1 LDHLHVMTIK
11 KSILKKIAR
20 LLMKSGMS
28 RFFRIRRDGFV
39 LRFYPSSLSRILWVE
54 QFTAEDKYRDD
65 REFFTRY
72 LSPGDTVVDVGANI
86 GLVSLTLSRL
96 VGEQGRVYAFE
107 PHPRVYEY
115 LLGNI
120 AINRVENI
128 HAFNVALGDSEGV
141 VRFVDRRRGDN
152 RSSVASDGRGIA
164 VPCHR
169 LDRFDL
175 PAVPLA
181 LVKID
186 VEGYEKFVVQGAKPL
201 LDRLSCIYFEA
212 IERNIKTLGYTL
224 RELLD
229 LLISHGFHI
238 LEGSRNE
245 ARIVSPSEC
254 TGRFSNLVAVR
265 DVNAF
270 LSRTGFRLKQGSES
284 QEETS

>member
-1 LDHLHVMTIK
+1 MDHSHDMAIK
-11 KSILKKIAR
+11 KSILKKTAR

-28 RFFRIRRDGFV
+28 RFFRIRCDGFV

-54 QFTAEDKYRDD
+54 QFTGEDRCRDD

-72 LSPGDTVVDVGANI
+72 LRPGDTVVDVGANI

-120 AINRVENI
+120 AVNRVENI
-128 HAFNVALGDSEGV
+128 HAFNVALGDTEGT
-141 VRFVDRRRGDN
+141 VRFADRRRGDD

-186 VEGYEKFVVQGAKPL
+186 VEGYEKFVVQGAESL
-201 LDRLSCIYFEA
+201 LDRVSCIYFEA
-212 IERNIKTLGYTL
+212 IESNLKTFGYTL

-229 LLISHGFHI
+229 LLISHGFEI
-238 LEGSRNE
+238 LQVSRNDV
-245 ARIVSPSEC
+245 RVISPSES
-254 TGRFSNLVAVR
+254 TGRFTNLVAVR
-265 DVNAF
+265 DVNAL
-270 LSRTGFRLKQGSES
+270 LSRTGFRLTQDSEGRVG
-284 QEETS
+284 T